1 MMADLAAALPL
12 IGLILFVILIL
23 LVSVIA
29 LHDRRARFFA
39 GGLISVIATMVLA
52 ALAGLAL
59 AGLLIALGV
68 LFGIPGWMANL
79 RVALP

>member
-1 MMADLAAALPL
+1 MPDPAAALPA

-39 GGLISVIATMVLA
+39 GGLISIFATVVLA

-59 AGLLIALGV
+59 AALLIALGV
-68 LFGIPGWMANL
+68 LFGVPGWMANV
-79 RVALP
+79 RIALP

>member
-1 MMADLAAALPL
+1 MSDPAEALPA

-39 GGLISVIATMVLA
+39 GGLISIAGTVVLA
-52 ALAGLAL
+52 TLAGLAI

-68 LFGIPGWMANL
+68 LFGVPGWMANVH
-79 RVALP
+79 VALP

>member
-1 MMADLAAALPL
+1 MSDPAAALPV

-39 GGLISVIATMVLA
+39 GGLISILATVILA

-59 AGLLIALGV
+59 AALLIALGV
-68 LFGIPGWMANL
+68 LFGVPGWMANV
-79 RVALP
+79 RIALP

>member
-1 MMADLAAALPL
+1 MSDPAAALPA

-39 GGLISVIATMVLA
+39 GGLISIVATVVLA
-52 ALAGLAL
+52 TLAGLAL
-59 AGLLIALGV
+59 AALLIALGV
-68 LFGIPGWMANL
+68 LFGVPGWMANV
-79 RVALP
+79 RIALP

>member
-1 MMADLAAALPL
+1 MSDPAAALPA

-29 LHDRRARFFA
+29 LHDRRAQFFA
-39 GGLISVIATMVLA
+39 GGLISILGTVVLA
-52 ALAGLAL
+52 ALTGLAL

-68 LFGIPGWMANL
+68 LFGVPGWMANL
-79 RVALP
+79 RIALP

>member
-1 MMADLAAALPL
+1 MSGPAAALPA

-39 GGLISVIATMVLA
+39 GGLISILATVVLA

-59 AGLLIALGV
+59 AALLIALGV
-68 LFGIPGWMANL
+68 LFGVPGWMANV
-79 RVALP
+79 RIALP

>member
-1 MMADLAAALPL
+1 MSDPAAALPA

-39 GGLISVIATMVLA
+39 GGLISILATVVLA

-59 AGLLIALGV
+59 AALLIALGL
-68 LFGIPGWMANL
+68 LFGVPGWMANV
-79 RVALP
+79 RIALP

>member
-1 MMADLAAALPL
+1 MSDPAAALPA

-39 GGLISVIATMVLA
+39 GGLISVLATVILA
-52 ALAGLAL
+52 TLAGLAL
-59 AGLLIALGV
+59 AALLIALGV
-68 LFGIPGWMANL
+68 LFGVPGWMANL